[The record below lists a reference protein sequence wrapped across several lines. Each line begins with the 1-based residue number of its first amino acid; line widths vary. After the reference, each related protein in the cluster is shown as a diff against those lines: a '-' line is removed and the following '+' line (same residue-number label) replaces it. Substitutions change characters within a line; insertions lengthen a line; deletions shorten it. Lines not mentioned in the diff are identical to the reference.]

1 MNKEVAMTDKPTFA
15 ERRKSAGYTQQS
27 LSEKT
32 GLHIRL
38 IQKFE
43 SGERD
48 LGNAAAT
55 TVQKLAIA
63 FGCKMEDLI

>member
-1 MNKEVAMTDKPTFA
+1 MPTHDNQTDNHIKQWRT
-15 ERRKSAGYTQQS
+15 KKKLTQQS
-27 LSEKT
+27 LADGT

-48 LGNAAAT
+48 LDNAAAT

>member
-1 MNKEVAMTDKPTFA
+1 MPDKPTFA
-15 ERRKSAGYTQQS
+15 ERRKAAGYTQQS
-27 LSEKT
+27 LSEET

-55 TVQKLAIA
+55 TVQKLAA
-63 FGCKMEDLI
+63 ALGCKIEDLI

>member
-1 MNKEVAMTDKPTFA
+1 MPTHDNQTDNPIKQWRT
-15 ERRKSAGYTQQS
+15 KKKLTQQS
-27 LSEKT
+27 LADGT

-48 LGNAAAT
+48 LGNAAAA